1 MTERNPTPEKELERL
16 MDAIAESIPGLSDQ
30 EILEEVSAAG
40 ENDESVANH
49 VRSVLRQVLDRPQ
62 HQSTSPVSLFT
73 AGQQVRRQSARD
85 QLGVVIGAPK
95 RIGGE
100 WWYSIFLGGAR
111 PMNLPESDLEA
122 YTADRSLEDLLVE
135 GIFGNKESFSKLITL
150 TKLQFPLRNNIY
162 AFRASR
168 TEFKAYQFRPLL
180 KFLESPKQRLLIA
193 DEVGLGKTIEA
204 GLILSELRARHP
216 STLERVLVVCPS
228 ALCGKWQTEL
238 RARFDEK
245 FNILDSRGVRNFL
258 DEFEREGEGAK
269 LKAICSIQTMR
280 GRDLMEQ
287 WEAVSPTLDMLV
299 VDEAHHLRNPETF
312 SHRMGRTV
320 AESADAVLLLTA
332 TPIHLGNVNLFYL
345 LRILDPEQFGS
356 DPSLVQDEL
365 GESIFSQMMTENAP
379 LVEAVR
385 LLRAKFP
392 PDLHRCK
399 ELLRRVEKGVLKQ
412 RFLANP
418 EYKDALAALE
428 ESDPTDRTQVVQLQR
443 KLTSLNVLSSIFT
456 RTRKREVE
464 TRTIREAKAW
474 PVKWTDEE
482 RAIYD
487 TVTSSVVSSLRG
499 GISGSLSMFL
509 LMMPQRQVASCIP
522 AAAARYSKDARIY
535 LGGRD
540 EELSDFDL
548 EDFSDETDVTQTLSV
563 DLRESIQ
570 RWDAA
575 GRPDAKF
582 QALCSILQHI
592 DQIEP
597 NAKLLVFAYFK
608 PTLEYLSVALS
619 SSGYRNAVIS
629 GDYDTVT
636 REERMNAFRK
646 DPHMRILLSSEVG
659 SEGLDFEFCHILVN
673 YDLPWNPMV
682 VEQRIGRL
690 DRIGQKAHKIS
701 IFNLSIPGTIE
712 DRILTRLYARIRIFE
727 QSIGDLEPIIGE
739 EIQKLTRDLFNR
751 DLSASQQEARIQQ
764 SAEALENRRQDIENL
779 EANSSRFIGA
789 DEFFND
795 EIGRIER
802 KKRFISPSELQVF
815 LSEFLARHF
824 PDCRLEPVGA
834 GYWRLKVSAALAQFV
849 RSNVSN
855 DDPSWFEFFRRTAAG
870 QLRFTFDSDVA
881 LIDRDVDFVNVHHP
895 LVHAI
900 ALHYQDHTDELHPV
914 ARIQVN
920 ENGHGRGDFIYSIYR
935 LEINGAQHEHFLK
948 PVFVSLDRKSV
959 LDEES
964 AEDLLSRV
972 VTEGTTIDLAPP
984 YQPEMLATALHKA
997 EDVFGAY
1004 LDEQR
1009 RQAARINEARVEVRL
1024 ASLKQ
1029 SYEARIA
1036 KKEEQLR
1043 IAHSKGSSAQ
1053 YIRLLEGTIRRLRS
1067 DYQKRVGELEEERKL
1082 ELTFDRVAA
1091 GFLRVNG
1098 ASS

>member
-1 MTERNPTPEKELERL
+1 MTARDPKPERELERIL
-16 MDAIAESIPGLSDQ
+16 DAVAESVAGLSD
-30 EILEEVSAAG
+30 EEVLEELSATG
-40 ENDESVANH
+40 EDTEAVA
-49 VRSVLRQVLDRPQ
+49 SSLRATLRHTLDRSQ
-62 HQSTSPVSLFT
+62 AQSISPRPLFT
-73 AGQQVRRQSARD
+73 AGEQVRRQSARD
-85 QLGVVIGAPK
+85 QLGVVVGTPK
-95 RIGGE
+95 RVGGE
-100 WWYSIFLGGAR
+100 WWYSVFLGGAR
-111 PMNLPESDLEA
+111 PMNLPESDLER
-122 YTADRSLEDLLVE
+122 YTGERNIEDLLVE
-135 GIFGNKESFSKLITL
+135 GIFGNKESLSKLITL

-168 TEFKAYQFRPLL
+168 TQFKAYQFKPLL

-228 ALCGKWQTEL
+228 ALCGKWQTEM

-245 FNILDSRGVRNFL
+245 FEIIDSQGMRRFL
-258 DEFEREGEGAK
+258 DEFEREGEAAK
-269 LKAICSIQTMR
+269 LRAICSLQTMR
-280 GRDLMEQ
+280 SRDLMEQ
-287 WEAVSPTLDMLV
+287 WEAVSPALDLLV
-299 VDEAHHLRNPETF
+299 IDEAHHLRNPDTF

-356 DPSLVQDEL
+356 DPALVQDEL
-365 GESIFSQMMTENAP
+365 GEGLFTRMITDNAP
-379 LVEAVR
+379 IVEAVG

-392 PDLHRCK
+392 PDLGECK
-399 ELLRRVEKGVLKQ
+399 QVLTRVEKGVLRE
-412 RFLANP
+412 RFLGNP
-418 EYKDALAALE
+418 EYKDALTALQE
-428 ESDPTDRTQVVQLQR
+428 ADPADRSQIVQLQR
-443 KLTSLNVLSSIFT
+443 KLTGLNVLSSIFT

-474 PVKWTDEE
+474 PVKWTEEE

-487 TVTSSVVSSLRG
+487 TVTLAVLSSAHA
-499 GISGSLSMFL
+499 GITGPLSMFL

-522 AAAARYSKDARIY
+522 AAAERYSKDPVIY
-535 LGGRD
+535 LGGQD

-548 EDFSDETDVTQTLSV
+548 DDWDADKNSTQTLSV
-563 DLRESIQ
+563 DLKEAIQ

-582 QALCSILQHI
+582 QALRSILEHI
-592 DQIEP
+592 DQVEP
-597 NAKLLVFAYFK
+597 NAKVLVFAYFK

-619 SSGYRNAVIS
+619 SCGYRNAVIS
-629 GDYDTVT
+629 GDYDTDT

-646 DPHMRILLSSEVG
+646 DPRLRILLSSEVG

-690 DRIGQKAHKIS
+690 DRIGQQAQKIS

-712 DRILTRLYARIRIFE
+712 DRILSRLYARIQIFE

-739 EIQKLTRDLFNR
+739 EIQKLTRDLFNG
-751 DLSASQQEARIQQ
+751 DLNPSQQEARIQQ
-764 SAEALENRRQDIENL
+764 SAEALENRRQDLENL
-779 EANSSRFIGA
+779 EANSNRFIGA
-789 DEFFND
+789 DEFFSD

-802 KKRFISPSELQVF
+802 KKRFISSSELHVF

-824 PDCRLEPVGA
+824 PDCKIDLVGT
-834 GYWRLKVSAALAQFV
+834 GYWRLKVSDALAQFV
-849 RSNVSN
+849 RDNVPN
-855 DDPSWFEFFRRTAAG
+855 DDPSWFEFFRRTSGG
-870 QLRFTFDSDVA
+870 QLRFTFDSEVA
-881 LIDRDVDFVNVHHP
+881 LTDRDVDFVNLHHP
-895 LVHAI
+895 LIRAI
-900 ALHYQDHTDELHPV
+900 AMHYQEHADELHPV
-914 ARIQVN
+914 ARIQVS
-920 ENGHGRGDFIYSIYR
+920 ENGHGRGDFTYSIYR
-935 LEINGAQHEHFLK
+935 LEIKGAHHEHFLK
-948 PVFVSLDRKSV
+948 PVFVSLDRTSA

-972 VTEGTTIDLAPP
+972 VTEGMTLDLVPPHAP
-984 YQPEMLATALHKA
+984 EELATALNRA
-997 EDVFGAY
+997 EEVFGAY

-1009 RQAARINEARVEVRL
+1009 RQAARANEARVEVRL

-1036 KKEEQLR
+1036 KKQDQLQT
-1043 IAHSKGSSAQ
+1043 AHSKGSSPQ
-1053 YIRLLEGTIRRLRS
+1053 YVRLLEGTIRRLKS
-1067 DYQKRVGELEEERKL
+1067 DYQKRVAELEEERKL

-1091 GFLRVNG
+1091 GFLRVG
-1098 ASS
+1098 SAS